1 MATGTFTAELL
12 KIASNACGRGFSRK
26 VSKVLESNEAA
37 LRETWQTILPTDL
50 TKNDRN
56 NLSTDTIFEIILSV
70 SQEYLSGD
78 SYDSLLLA
86 IAEASIANNQFD
98 RAMNLLEEVKSRLDS
113 ETNKS
118 LKGSAS
124 RFLGEIFAKQAN
136 WSRALDEFN
145 RAESYLRDSGDTKA
159 LSATLNTL
167 GILYAETGKLS
178 KALESFESSKKLA
191 AANKDRGLLLKIFMN
206 LGNILNI
213 RGDHDGALEA
223 YDSALKTLGNMNND
237 PLRALIHHNI
247 GIAFKN
253 KGNLAAAERKLNDG
267 LKFSERAG
275 DERIAGLSYL
285 EKAEIYHQKNEI
297 DESVLLATKAFKIF
311 SEMKDRLGVAEVYKL
326 MGMNHKKNGRF
337 DLAEVYLGNSLRIN
351 ERHDNALNKGETYL
365 EIARL
370 HTETKDPAQAEVDYG
385 RALACFTSIEAQQKI
400 AAVAK
405 EMSAAAL

>member
-1 MATGTFTAELL
+1 MATETFTAELL
-12 KIASNACGRGFSRK
+12 KIASSACGRGFSRK

-56 NLSTDTIFEIILSV
+56 NLSTDTMFEIILSV

-78 SYDSLLLA
+78 SYDALLLA

-98 RAMNLLEEVKSRLDS
+98 RAMNLLEEVKSRPDS

-145 RAESYLRDSGDTKA
+145 TAESYLRDSGDTKA

-253 KGNLAAAERKLNDG
+253 KGDLAAAERKLNDG

-275 DERIAGLSYL
+275 DVRIAGLSYL

-297 DESVLLATKAFKIF
+297 DESVLLATKAFRIF

-385 RALACFTSIEAQQKI
+385 RALECFTSIEAQQKM
-400 AAVAK
+400 AAVTK
-405 EMSAAAL
+405 EMSATAL

>member
-1 MATGTFTAELL
+1 MATETFTAELL
-12 KIASNACGRGFSRK
+12 KIASSACGRGFSRK

-70 SQEYLSGD
+70 SQEYLSGN
-78 SYDSLLLA
+78 SYDALLLA
-86 IAEASIANNQFD
+86 IAEVSIANNQFD
-98 RAMNLLEEVKSRLDS
+98 RAMNLLEEIKSRPDS

-145 RAESYLRDSGDTKA
+145 TAESYLRDSGDTKA

-253 KGNLAAAERKLNDG
+253 KGDLAAAERKLNDG

-285 EKAEIYHQKNEI
+285 EKAEIYHQKNKI

-385 RALACFTSIEAQQKI
+385 RALECFTSIEAQQKM
-400 AAVAK
+400 AAVTK
-405 EMSAAAL
+405 EMSATAL

>member
-1 MATGTFTAELL
+1 MATETFTAELL
-12 KIASNACGRGFSRK
+12 KIASSACGRGFSRK

-37 LRETWQTILPTDL
+37 LKETWQTILPTDL

-78 SYDSLLLA
+78 SYDALLLA

-98 RAMNLLEEVKSRLDS
+98 RAMNLLEEVKSRPDS

-145 RAESYLRDSGDTKA
+145 TAESYLKDSGDTKA

-297 DESVLLATKAFKIF
+297 DESVLLATKAFRIF

-385 RALACFTSIEAQQKI
+385 RALECFTSIEAQHKI

-405 EMSAAAL
+405 EMSTVAL

>member
-78 SYDSLLLA
+78 SYDALLLA

-98 RAMNLLEEVKSRLDS
+98 RAMNLLEEVKSRPDS

-145 RAESYLRDSGDTKA
+145 TAESYLRDSGDTKA

-285 EKAEIYHQKNEI
+285 EKAEIYHQKNKI
-297 DESVLLATKAFKIF
+297 DESVLLATKAFRIF

-370 HTETKDPAQAEVDYG
+370 HTETKDAEQAEVDYG
-385 RALACFTSIEAQQKI
+385 RALACFTSIEAQQKM
-400 AAVAK
+400 ASVAK